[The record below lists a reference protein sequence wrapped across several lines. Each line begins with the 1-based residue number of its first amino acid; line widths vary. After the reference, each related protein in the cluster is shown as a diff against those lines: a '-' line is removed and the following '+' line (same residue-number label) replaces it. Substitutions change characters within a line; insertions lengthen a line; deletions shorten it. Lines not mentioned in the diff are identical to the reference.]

1 MKNQQL
7 DCVKTLLP
15 YAHKDNILQLGW
27 DLLAEHLNL
36 EIAAILFK
44 KVPKKEQQT
53 YLDDLMTQCL
63 HYKELDGID
72 FCLKQSDTKSWRPH
86 YIERALSM
94 SCLQSQQYKSV
105 IHYCST
111 FFSKHPDY
119 LLDTYT
125 YANILGG
132 MDLDVFKEW
141 VTSMPTKHS
150 HNLLLEASLY
160 FESSYSDKMIVLFQ
174 HISINEVLQELED
187 DGETDAIEWLTEQYS
202 LYQKDVLNTAVNSV
216 VVETPLSTPKRKI

>member
-1 MKNQQL
+1 
-7 DCVKTLLP
+7 
-15 YAHKDNILQLGW
+15 
-27 DLLAEHLNL
+27 
-36 EIAAILFK
+36 
-44 KVPKKEQQT
+44 
-53 YLDDLMTQCL
+53 
-63 HYKELDGID
+63 
-72 FCLKQSDTKSWRPH
+72 
-86 YIERALSM
+86 
-94 SCLQSQQYKSV
+94 
-105 IHYCST
+105 
-111 FFSKHPDY
+111 
-119 LLDTYT
+119 
-125 YANILGG
+125 